1 MDESGIVHMTA
12 EEEKRLARLNTKR
25 NNNGSSY
32 LPPVNANTNNLTTG
46 NIKKPLR
53 PAVLAESWEFLN
65 GRLDS
70 PLATPSEGSI
80 AGSCAWS
87 DISRTRFEAESPDEL
102 ALVRAAATYGCCLK
116 KRSHGKITV
125 ILPGKFQV

>member
-1 MDESGIVHMTA
+1 MDESGLVHMTA
-12 EEEKRLARLNTKR
+12 EEEKRLSKLNTMR
-25 NNNGSSY
+25 SSNGSSN

-46 NIKKPLR
+46 IKKPLR
-53 PAVLAESWEFLN
+53 PVVLAESWEFLN
-65 GRLDS
+65 GRTDS

-80 AGSCAWS
+80 AGSSAWS

-125 ILPGKFQV
+125 FLPGKFQV

>member
-1 MDESGIVHMTA
+1 MDESGIVHMTP
-12 EEEKRLARLNTKR
+12 EEEKRLSKLNTKR
-25 NNNGSSY
+25 NSNGSSN
-32 LPPVNANTNNLTTG
+32 LPPVNANTNNLTAG
-46 NIKKPLR
+46 IKKPLR
-53 PAVLAESWEFLN
+53 PIVLAESWEFLN
-65 GRLDS
+65 GRTDS

-80 AGSCAWS
+80 AGSSAWS

-125 ILPGKFQV
+125 FLPGKFQV